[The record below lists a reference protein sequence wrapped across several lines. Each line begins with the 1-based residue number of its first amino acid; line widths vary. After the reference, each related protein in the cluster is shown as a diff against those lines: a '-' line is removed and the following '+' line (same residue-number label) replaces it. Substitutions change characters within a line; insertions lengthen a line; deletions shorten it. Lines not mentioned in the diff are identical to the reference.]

1 MASFKRV
8 SLILLTS
15 CASAALA
22 GCDGATSVAS
32 PGPGTLVI
40 STPAPAAPTPTPTAT
55 LAPITAAQFA
65 STAGGGATTPITA
78 DEQLALVNAGTN
90 NTPGGF
96 APLSGILPQGPA
108 AASAGFNPTTLNPTG
123 TSFFVTAN
131 YLGAVNGSGDTSF
144 QGWTCDSTAANF
156 GGTTQRLCVAPPPV
170 GTGGATAV
178 CPTGTTDDGVVA
190 TFRVCR
196 LPTLITADLTLP
208 RVQGVVYRLRG
219 QTEVGVDAG
228 ATSTSTGPTLTIAAG
243 VIIAADSSEPSN
255 DLLLINRGA
264 RINAV
269 GTASAPIIFTAQQN
283 LANNGVSDV
292 SQGLWGGV
300 VILGR
305 APTGVCRTGTGPNDA
320 GGTSTTCEN
329 PIEGITGR
337 NYGGPLQNDN
347 SGSFQFVQ
355 INYSGIAISEGN
367 ELQGL
372 TLGGTGSGTVINN
385 VQSHNSAD
393 DGIEIF
399 GGTTNLRFLAITG
412 ADDDGFDI
420 DNGYRGLAQFLIAA
434 QKSSGATAD
443 SFATEIDSNGAEDLL
458 PRTWA
463 RYANFTFIT
472 RATSQN
478 PPASIRLRGGA
489 DGTFVNGIV
498 QTPAGVACVNI
509 TATQVSAADRST
521 VRAANPTLQDQGPP
535 VFNSVY
541 FGCQGR

>member
-65 STAGGGATTPITA
+65 STAGGGANTPITA

-96 APLSGILPQGPA
+96 APLNGILPQGPA

-156 GGTTQRLCVAPPPV
+156 GGATQRLCVAPPPV

-178 CPTGTTDDGVVA
+178 CPAGTTDDGVVA

-196 LPTLITADLTLP
+196 IPALITADLTLP

-228 ATSTSTGPTLTIAAG
+228 STSTSTGPTLTIAAG

-269 GTASAPIIFTAQQN
+269 GTSSAPIIFTAQQN

-347 SGSFQFVQ
+347 SGNFQFVQ

-372 TLGGTGSGTVINN
+372 TLGGTGSGTVISN

-509 TATQVSAADRST
+509 TATQVSATDRST
-521 VRAANPTLQDQGPP
+521 VRAADAALQDQGPP

>member
-65 STAGGGATTPITA
+65 STAGGGVTTPITA

-243 VIIAADSSEPSN
+243 VIIAADSS
-255 DLLLINRGA
+255 
-264 RINAV
+264 
-269 GTASAPIIFTAQQN
+269 
-283 LANNGVSDV
+283 
-292 SQGLWGGV
+292 
-300 VILGR
+300 
-305 APTGVCRTGTGPNDA
+305 
-320 GGTSTTCEN
+320 
-329 PIEGITGR
+329 
-337 NYGGPLQNDN
+337 
-347 SGSFQFVQ
+347 
-355 INYSGIAISEGN
+355 
-367 ELQGL
+367 
-372 TLGGTGSGTVINN
+372 
-385 VQSHNSAD
+385 
-393 DGIEIF
+393 
-399 GGTTNLRFLAITG
+399 
-412 ADDDGFDI
+412 
-420 DNGYRGLAQFLIAA
+420 
-434 QKSSGATAD
+434 
-443 SFATEIDSNGAEDLL
+443 
-458 PRTWA
+458 
-463 RYANFTFIT
+463 
-472 RATSQN
+472 
-478 PPASIRLRGGA
+478 
-489 DGTFVNGIV
+489 
-498 QTPAGVACVNI
+498 
-509 TATQVSAADRST
+509 
-521 VRAANPTLQDQGPP
+521 
-535 VFNSVY
+535 
-541 FGCQGR
+541 

>member
-1 MASFKRV
+1 M
-8 SLILLTS
+8 
-15 CASAALA
+15 
-22 GCDGATSVAS
+22 
-32 PGPGTLVI
+32 
-40 STPAPAAPTPTPTAT
+40 
-55 LAPITAAQFA
+55 
-65 STAGGGATTPITA
+65 
-78 DEQLALVNAGTN
+78 
-90 NTPGGF
+90 
-96 APLSGILPQGPA
+96 
-108 AASAGFNPTTLNPTG
+108 
-123 TSFFVTAN
+123 
-131 YLGAVNGSGDTSF
+131 
-144 QGWTCDSTAANF
+144 
-156 GGTTQRLCVAPPPV
+156 
-170 GTGGATAV
+170 
-178 CPTGTTDDGVVA
+178 
-190 TFRVCR
+190 
-196 LPTLITADLTLP
+196 
-208 RVQGVVYRLRG
+208 
-219 QTEVGVDAG
+219 
-228 ATSTSTGPTLTIAAG
+228 
-243 VIIAADSSEPSN
+243 
-255 DLLLINRGA
+255 
-264 RINAV
+264 
-269 GTASAPIIFTAQQN
+269 
-283 LANNGVSDV
+283 SDV